1 VELLNQ
7 HTPLRKIIE
16 LKFEL
21 SKTWKMSGP
30 WKSKNESV
38 FKSLIF
44 TLAWLMAAA
53 VVAVGHAQSCIVDGG
68 SVYQRIDGFGASSA
82 FSGRTWSQSQAN
94 LFFSTNHT
102 AFVTG
107 IGLSLLRNQI
117 QPGGYATA
125 SEIGLMKMAQADGA
139 RVWSTPWTPQASFK
153 DNNNQVGGNF
163 LSASNQAYASQLA
176 GYVANMQKANGVYV
190 YALSIQNEPDANVNY
205 VSCHWSA
212 QQFHDFVPYLYN
224 ALAASNV
231 SSTKIMLPESENWN
245 DPQGLAAT
253 AMNDPAVAADVG
265 IIADHD
271 YGGGTGPQS
280 GYGKT
285 HWETEVSTF
294 DPYDGSITNAMY
306 WANKFHL
313 FMTSAQVNAYHYWWL
328 VSGNADNEGLTDQ
341 NGNAA
346 KRMYALGN
354 FSRFI
359 RPGYYRIGV
368 NNTASTAL
376 ISAYRY
382 PNSGDI
388 AIVAINTGT
397 ASINQVFTLT
407 NLPVPVSMT
416 PWITSSNLSLANQ
429 TDVIVASSSY
439 TYTLPP
445 MSVVT
450 FVWATNL
457 APTDIVLL
465 NSTVQEN
472 LPSGATVGNLLALD
486 PNCANTF
493 TYTLVSGTGSDDN
506 ASFSLTGGTLKTA
519 AKFNYQ
525 AKKSYSIRVRS
536 TDQDGLFF
544 EKAFTIT
551 VAEGNETPVFTPV
564 ADQTINAGLT
574 LMITNSVTDPD
585 VPPLNLNF
593 NLLAGPTNATL
604 TADGSGTN
612 AIFTWRPRVS
622 QVGTTNP
629 VSVQVTDSG
638 SPNLSAT
645 NNFNVI
651 VNPLT
656 QPVLGSVTFSNGLVN
671 LVVNGDQGPDYTL
684 LTSTDLINWQALF
697 TNNSPLMPITLVD
710 TNSTDAARF
719 YRVQIGP

>member
-1 VELLNQ
+1 MEWLHERTVI
-7 HTPLRKIIE
+7 RRIIE

-21 SKTWKMSGP
+21 SKSEKVISPQTSNN
-30 WKSKNESV
+30 KSV
-38 FKSLIF
+38 LKSLLF
-44 TLAWLMAAA
+44 TQVWLMAAA
-53 VVAVGHAQSCIVDGG
+53 VAAVGHAQSCIVDG
-68 SVYQRIDGFGASSA
+68 SNVYQRIDGFGASSA

-94 LFFSTNHT
+94 LFFSTNHNVL
-102 AFVTG
+102 ATG

-117 QPGGYATA
+117 QPGGYASA

-139 RVWSTPWTPQASFK
+139 RIWSTPWTPQASFK
-153 DNNNQVGGNF
+153 DNNSLAGGNF
-163 LSASNQAYASQLA
+163 VSANNQAYASQLA

-190 YALSIQNEPDANVNY
+190 YALSIQNEPDANVTY
-205 VSCHWSA
+205 ASCHWSA

-224 ALAASNV
+224 ALIASNV
-231 SSTKIMLPESENWN
+231 SSTQIMLPESENWN
-245 DPQGLAAT
+245 DPQHLAAT

-271 YGGGTGPQS
+271 YGGGSGPQPN
-280 GYGKT
+280 YGKT

-294 DPYDGSITNAMY
+294 NPYDGSITNAMY
-306 WANKFHL
+306 WANQFHL

-359 RPGYYRIGV
+359 RPGYYRIGAT
-368 NNTASTAL
+368 NTSSAAL
-376 ISAYRY
+376 ISAYQY

-397 ASINQVFTLT
+397 ASINQTFTLT
-407 NLPVPVSMT
+407 NLPVPASMT
-416 PWITSSNLSLANQ
+416 PWVTSSNLSLANQ
-429 TDVIVASSSY
+429 TDVTITNSSF
-439 TYTLPP
+439 TFTLPA

-486 PNCANTF
+486 PDCANTF
-493 TYTLVSGTGSDDN
+493 TYTLVGGTGSDDN
-506 ASFSLTGGTLKTA
+506 ASFSISGSTLKTA
-519 AKFNYQ
+519 ATFNYQ
-525 AKKSYSIRVRS
+525 AKNSYSIRVRS
-536 TDQDGLFF
+536 ADQGGLFV
-544 EKAFTIT
+544 EKIFTVT
-551 VAEGNETPVFTPV
+551 VTEGNPMFAPV
-564 ADQTINAGLT
+564 ADQTINAGVT
-574 LMITNSVTDPD
+574 LIITNAVTDPD
-585 VPPLNLNF
+585 VPPLTLAFTLLN
-593 NLLAGPTNATL
+593 GPANATL
-604 TADGSGTN
+604 TTDGSGTN
-612 AIFTWRPRVS
+612 GIFTWRPPVS
-622 QVGTTNP
+622 QAGTTNP
-629 VSVQVTDSG
+629 VSVKVADSG
-638 SPNLSAT
+638 SPSLSAT

-651 VNPLT
+651 VNPLN
-656 QPVLGSVTFSNGLVN
+656 QPILGPVTLSSGQVG

-697 TNNSPLMPITLVD
+697 TTNSPLLPVTLVD

-719 YRVQIGP
+719 YRIQAGP

>member
-1 VELLNQ
+1 
-7 HTPLRKIIE
+7 
-16 LKFEL
+16 
-21 SKTWKMSGP
+21 MSGS
-30 WKSKNESV
+30 WSSKKKSV
-38 FKSLIF
+38 LKSLFF

-68 SVYQRIDGFGASSA
+68 NVYQRIDGFGASSA
-82 FSGRTWSQSQAN
+82 FSGTPWSQSQAN
-94 LFFSTNHT
+94 VFFSTNHT
-102 AFVTG
+102 VFVTG

-117 QPGGYATA
+117 QPGGYASA

-139 RVWSTPWTPQASFK
+139 RVWSTPWTPQVSFK
-153 DNNNQVGGNF
+153 DNNNQTGGNF
-163 LSASNQAYASQLA
+163 VSANNQAYASQLA

-205 VSCHWSA
+205 ASCHWSA

-224 ALAASNV
+224 ALIASNV
-231 SSTKIMLPESENWN
+231 SSTQIMLPESQNWN

-253 AMNDPAVAADVG
+253 AMNDPNVAADVG

-271 YGGGTGPQS
+271 YGGGSGPQPN
-280 GYGKT
+280 YGKT

-341 NGNAA
+341 HGNAA

-376 ISAYRY
+376 ISAYNY

-397 ASINQVFTLT
+397 ASINQFFTLT
-407 NLPVPVSMT
+407 NLPVPASMT
-416 PWITSSNLSLANQ
+416 PWVTSSNLSLANQ
-429 TDVIVASSSY
+429 TDVTITNSSF
-439 TYTLPP
+439 TYTLPA

-486 PNCANTF
+486 PDIANTF
-493 TYTLVSGTGSDDN
+493 TYSLVSGTGSDDN
-506 ASFSLTGGTLKTA
+506 ASFSLIGSTLKTA
-519 AKFNYQ
+519 ATFNYH
-525 AKKSYSIRVRS
+525 AKNSYGIRVRS
-536 TDQDGLFF
+536 TDQGGLFV
-544 EKAFTIT
+544 EKAFAVT
-551 VAEGNETPVFTPV
+551 VTEANETPVFTPV
-564 ADQTINAGLT
+564 ADQTINAGMT
-574 LMITNSVTDPD
+574 LVITNAVTDPD
-585 VPPLNLNF
+585 VLPLTLTFTLLN
-593 NLLAGPTNATL
+593 GPSNATL
-604 TADGSGTN
+604 TTDGSGTN
-612 AIFTWRPRVS
+612 GIFTWRPLVS
-622 QVGTTNP
+622 QAGTTNP
-629 VSVQVTDSG
+629 VGVQVTDSG
-638 SPNLSAT
+638 TPNLSAT

-651 VNPLT
+651 VNPLN
-656 QPVLGSVTFSNGLVN
+656 QPILGSITLSNGQVN

-684 LTSTDLINWQALF
+684 LTSTDLINWRALF
-697 TNNSPLMPITLVD
+697 TTNSPLLPLLLVD
-710 TNSTDAARF
+710 TNSTDTVRY
-719 YRVQIGP
+719 YRLQLGP